1 MHTRCG
7 PMTMVKCQRV
17 AKVQT
22 LPVEP
27 PLVNMASN
35 LAPKSKKQT
44 PEWTP
49 NIYKIQ
55 NDGWPNSEKETYL
68 WRTHSIIGIS

>member
-1 MHTRCG
+1 MPAMG
-7 PMTMVKCQRV
+7 KLQRV

-22 LPVEP
+22 LTVEP
-27 PLVNMASN
+27 PYVNTASN

-44 PEWTP
+44 PEQTP

-55 NDGWPNSEKETYL
+55 WWWEAQL
-68 WRTHSIIGIS
+68 